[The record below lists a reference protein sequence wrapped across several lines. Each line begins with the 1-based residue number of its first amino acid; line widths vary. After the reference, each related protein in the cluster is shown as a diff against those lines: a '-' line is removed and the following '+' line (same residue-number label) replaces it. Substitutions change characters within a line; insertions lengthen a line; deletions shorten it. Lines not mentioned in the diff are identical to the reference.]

1 MSAYSVSYNF
11 NPNDPMWI
19 LDNNSVKKATCLQV
33 DIKVVPTTLV
43 NFDNQITYIALL
55 DCNAGTIV
63 VDESNCYLTLED
75 AIAALQT
82 AVQNQTC

>member
-1 MSAYSVSYNF
+1 MAAYSVSYNF

-43 NFDNQITYIALL
+43 NFDNQISYIALL
-55 DCNAGTIV
+55 DCNKGTIV
-63 VDESNCYLTLED
+63 VDESNAYLTLED
-75 AIAALQT
+75 AIAALQS